1 MVQRQL
7 ENCETY
13 TYYLNILKE
22 VVRERQ
28 AKEVVSG
35 VGGVCGGVIYIG
47 TCLITQYLF
56 LLHFVNFYK
65 IENKSV
71 DIKIITIIKIITVK
85 YLFKQKLKQIVFITS

>member
-35 VGGVCGGVIYIG
+35 VGGVGGGIYIG